1 MTLDPIE
8 AAEVDAPAPPV
19 PAAASGLAGP
29 PASLKL
35 LRGDIEAS
43 DWRKCDPLPDI
54 IRYPDADIFELL
66 YSI

>member
-8 AAEVDAPAPPV
+8 AAEVDAPAPAV

-43 DWRKCDPLPDI
+43 QRLEKVSPTVPDI
-54 IRYPDADIFELL
+54 IRYPDLDIFKLV
-66 YSI
+66 